1 MLDSSTNQDLLNSS
15 NNNRQESSSASLNGS
30 IRRYVQQVLKLLMK
44 KRRLGVLADVS
55 SLLRGANHSNL
66 NKLLFKYNSDSRKIK
81 DSVH

>member
-15 NNNRQESSSASLNGS
+15 NNNRQESSSASLSGS
-30 IRRYVQQVLKLLMK
+30 IRRYVRQVLKLLMK
-44 KRRLGVLADVS
+44 KRRLGALADVS
-55 SLLRGANHSNL
+55 SLLRGAHHSNL